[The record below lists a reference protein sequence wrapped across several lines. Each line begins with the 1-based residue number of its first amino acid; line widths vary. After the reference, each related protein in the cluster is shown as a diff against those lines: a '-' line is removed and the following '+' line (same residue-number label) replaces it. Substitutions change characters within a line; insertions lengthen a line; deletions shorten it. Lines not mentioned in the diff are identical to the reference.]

1 MLKYP
6 QQLRLLR
13 TTPPLQSPLP
23 WLPLRR
29 GAGAAAPERSPPP
42 QRPYGTSPPR
52 SARHLPLTR
61 GGIGSAA
68 PPLAPLAKGSW
79 RAAPERSSPPQR
91 PYGTSPPRSAR
102 HLPLTRGGIGSAAPP
117 LAPLA
122 KGSWRA
128 APERSPRRSG
138 KKRLP
143 SQGSCRRRRLRGRP
157 PIAPFPLNPG
167 PPGRCT

>member
-1 MLKYP
+1 MNCQKRVP
-6 QQLRLLR
+6 SFFLLQELQKEI
-13 TTPPLQSPLP
+13 PVGPLAPLAKGS
-23 WLPLRR
+23 WR
-29 GAGAAAPERSPPP
+29 AAPERSPPP

-79 RAAPERSSPPQR
+79 RAAPERSPPPQR

-122 KGSWRA
+122 KGSWR
-128 APERSPRRSG
+128 
-138 KKRLP
+138 
-143 SQGSCRRRRLRGRP
+143 RRRLRGRP

-167 PPGRCT
+167 PPAVAHRKTKDLLRKVK